1 MSLISPSRQPPAA
14 KSPSRI
20 TAGRRSCS
28 SSCAN
33 TYERSAVTMSHSWCA
48 HTKNIPK
55 PERRSSS
62 YWGMTCSAPK
72 DYAEQLKAPFPILSD
87 PERALYARFTLTK
100 NFIGIQRTAA
110 VIVDQKGVIVYIKRA
125 TNPLTWLQ
133 ENQELLE
140 AAKF

>member
-1 MSLISPSRQPPAA
+1 MSAVPLPCRTVGAH
-14 KSPSRI
+14 
-20 TAGRRSCS
+20 TRRLYQS
-28 SSCAN
+28 
-33 TYERSAVTMSHSWCA
+33 RSADPRHIGDDMQHA
-48 HTKNIPK
+48 
-55 PERRSSS
+55 
-62 YWGMTCSAPK
+62 K